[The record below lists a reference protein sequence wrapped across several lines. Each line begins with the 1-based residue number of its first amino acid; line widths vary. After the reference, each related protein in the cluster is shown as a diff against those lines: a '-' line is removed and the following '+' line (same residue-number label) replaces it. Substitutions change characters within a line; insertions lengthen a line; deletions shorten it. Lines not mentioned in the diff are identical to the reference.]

1 MNQKKQLYNRSAAG
15 ERIRNRREKMGL
27 SRQKMAAQIGKAEK
41 YYADI
46 ERGYCGMSLE
56 TMIAIAGYL
65 GFTTRLSDFRG
76 KRRER
81 ITGRLKNYSFL
92 SGKVR
97 REKAEES
104 NGAFASLPV
113 GIKVL
118 CRYRTRILRDV
129 DGYNV
134 RNCGVSGY
142 FS

>member
-41 YYADI
+41 ILCRYRTRILRDVS
-46 ERGYCGMSLE
+46 GNDDSNCGISGLH
-56 TMIAIAGYL
+56 
-65 GFTTRLSDFRG
+65 TRLSDFRG

-118 CRYRTRILRDV
+118 CRYRKRILRDV
-129 DGYNV
+129 DGYDV

>member
-46 ERGYCGMSLE
+46 ERGYCGISGLH
-56 TMIAIAGYL
+56 
-65 GFTTRLSDFRG
+65 TRLSDFRG

-118 CRYRTRILRDV
+118 CRYRKRILRDV
-129 DGYNV
+129 DGYDV